1 MAIEL
6 AAAYVTIIPSLK
18 GATRQ
23 ITSQLAGVDTSVG
36 SKLGEQLS
44 DKVSKGFNVAPIAA
58 KFESVG
64 SSISGVGGK
73 LTSGIT
79 KPVGLAATAVTGLV
93 TALGF
98 KRLVG
103 IDTARGQF
111 KGLGHDADA
120 VMAQVDKGVTNT
132 ALSMAEGASLA
143 VGILATGN
151 LPLGELE
158 SQLKRV
164 ANVSAAYGVD
174 ASQAGYLLNNVL
186 TKNKVTYG
194 DLSQMVQNQIPIISM
209 LADHYGVTGEEIMKM
224 AQEGEISIE
233 DFNKVLDSNAGA
245 AAEEYAKTWKG
256 VTSNIMSNI
265 GRMGAQIL
273 DSVFPQMKAELGDFL
288 ALLKSDDA
296 KAFAADVGKFLGEAF
311 TQLTG
316 ALKSAITWWNGLS
329 PAAQKT
335 IGVFAGVAIA
345 AGPVLKVVG
354 AISKGIGGLV
364 TGFGKTVTFATSMGK
379 GIKSGFDTARIAGM
393 YAGDG
398 IKAFGQNIKIMGML
412 AKDSVA
418 SGASKMASGFKSGL
432 DSMRTAATF
441 AGNQIKLFGQNVK
454 VTALLAKDAA
464 LAFGVKTKAIVLSSA
479 AWVKN
484 AAVMVA
490 QKAVLVA
497 STVATKAATVAQKA
511 FNLVLRANPIG
522 LIITAIAA
530 LVAGLIWFFTQTEL
544 GQAIWAN
551 FTQFLTEA
559 WANITTF
566 LTEAWT
572 NISTFFTTVWT
583 NISSF
588 FTNTW
593 NNIVATARAVAIAIA
608 IAIINVVTNVQA
620 TWNAVWSAVSGFF
633 SRVWSGIVSA
643 ATGFMSS
650 VKSKFTAVT
659 DFVKGIPLK
668 IVGFFAGM
676 ASKLISSGRALIQ
689 GFLDGIMAGF
699 NKAKDFV
706 SGGLAKIRDL
716 FPFSPAKDGPFSGR
730 GWVLYA
736 GLSLGSTFTSAIAD
750 SLHDGRSEIADEL
763 GGIEDEF
770 SKIEAFANGSQFNVR
785 SAVPASTNEADSSRR
800 GGDSYYLSN
809 PDPVVL
815 AREIAEMRRG
825 RATSESDYQATV
837 FG

>member
-44 DKVSKGFNVAPIAA
+44 DKISKGFNVAPIAA

-73 LTSGIT
+73 LTNGIT
-79 KPVGLAATAVTGLV
+79 KPVGLAATAVGALV

-209 LADHYGVTGEEIMKM
+209 LADHFGVTGEEIMKM
-224 AQEGEISIE
+224 AQNGEISIE

-288 ALLKSDDA
+288 TLLKSDDA
-296 KAFAADVGKFLGEAF
+296 KAFAADVGVVLGNAF
-311 TQLTG
+311 STLTEV
-316 ALKSAITWWNGLS
+316 LKNAITWWNGLS

-354 AISKGIGGLV
+354 AISTGIGSLV

-393 YAGDG
+393 YAMDG
-398 IKAFGQNIKIMGML
+398 VKAFG
-412 AKDSVA
+412 S
-418 SGASKMASGFKSGL
+418 
-432 DSMRTAATF
+432 
-441 AGNQIKLFGQNVK
+441 NVK
-454 VTALLAKDAA
+454 VAALLAKDSAV
-464 LAFGVKTKAIVLSSA
+464 AFGVQAKAVVLSSA

-497 STVATKAATVAQKA
+497 TTVATKAAALAQKA
-511 FNLVLRANPIG
+511 FNLVLKANPIG

-572 NISTFFTTVWT
+572 NISSFFTTVWT

-633 SRVWSGIVSA
+633 SRIWSGIVSA

-706 SGGLAKIRDL
+706 SDGLGKIRDL

-736 GLSLGSTFTSAIAD
+736 GLSLGATFTSAIAD
-750 SLHDGRSEIADEL
+750 SLHDGRSEISDEL

-770 SKIEAFANGSQFNVR
+770 SKIESFANGTQFSVR
-785 SAVPASTNEADSSRR
+785 SAAPDVSGEALRR
-800 GGDSYYLSN
+800 GEVIQNNRIDIQER
-809 PDPVVL
+809 DPRVVL
-815 AREIAEMRRG
+815 RQLGRELNGAL
-825 RATSESDYQATV
+825 A
-837 FG
+837 